1 MSKLF
6 TGKQLAKKDGSKV
19 NGEEALKGKLVAL
32 YFSAHWCPPCRQF
45 TPILKDF
52 YSELADSEDFEIV
65 FVSFDRSDADLQSYL
80 KEAHGDW
87 LHVPFGDD
95 LIQSLS
101 SKYGVS
107 GIPALVVVKDDG
119 TVITKDARADVQS
132 KSPKQ
137 AFTAWKGK
145 A

>member
-1 MSKLF
+1 MCF
-6 TGKQLAKKDGSKV
+6 
-19 NGEEALKGKLVAL
+19 
-32 YFSAHWCPPCRQF
+32 R
-45 TPILKDF
+45 
-52 YSELADSEDFEIV
+52 
-65 FVSFDRSDADLQSYL
+65 
-80 KEAHGDW
+80 
-87 LHVPFGDD
+87 
-95 LIQSLS
+95 SLS

-119 TVITKDARADVQS
+119 TVITKDARSDVQS